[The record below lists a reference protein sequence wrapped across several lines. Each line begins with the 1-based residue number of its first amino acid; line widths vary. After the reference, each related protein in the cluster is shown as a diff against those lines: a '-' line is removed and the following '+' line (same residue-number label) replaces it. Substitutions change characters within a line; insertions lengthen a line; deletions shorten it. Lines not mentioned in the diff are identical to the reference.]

1 MSYFS
6 LVYST
11 LDYSASTWDPHL
23 KKNQA
28 KLEMIN
34 CRSARFVMNAYNNNS
49 SVTTMLN
56 TLQWPSLET
65 RRENQRLV
73 LMYKIIHGLVAVPS
87 DKLIRSQVQD
97 HQFVDISLQEF
108 FFSRTVP
115 VWNSVVNSN
124 TVELFK
130 AHPSKL
136 LRTALILSS
145 GYPSLGVNRLFI
157 QLQMQNQ

>member
-108 FFSRTVP
+108 FLFS
-115 VWNSVVNSN
+115 
-124 TVELFK
+124 
-130 AHPSKL
+130 
-136 LRTALILSS
+136 
-145 GYPSLGVNRLFI
+145 YCPSLELCSQQQHRGIVQGSPLQITQNSTHSI
-157 QLQMQNQ
+157 VGISQLRS